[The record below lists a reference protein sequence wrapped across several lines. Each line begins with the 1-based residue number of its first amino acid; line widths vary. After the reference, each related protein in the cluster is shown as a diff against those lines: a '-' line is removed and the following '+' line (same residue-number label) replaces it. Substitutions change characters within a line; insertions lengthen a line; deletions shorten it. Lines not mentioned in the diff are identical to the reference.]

1 MAIEMVAPTTLQS
14 KRIQTIWNV
23 QIPDPQSVPL
33 LWLQETENGN
43 NIALS
48 TTSKKRGK
56 KSRSPATPIYYA
68 ETATK

>member
-14 KRIQTIWNV
+14 KHIQTIWNV

-33 LWLQETENGN
+33 LGLQETENGN

-56 KSRSPATPIYYA
+56 KS
-68 ETATK
+68 